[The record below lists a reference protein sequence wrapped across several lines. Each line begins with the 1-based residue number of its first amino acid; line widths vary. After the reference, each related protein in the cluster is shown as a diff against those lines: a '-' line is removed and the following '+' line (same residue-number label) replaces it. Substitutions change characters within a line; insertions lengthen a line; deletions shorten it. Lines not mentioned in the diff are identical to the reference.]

1 MQSPDETTQ
10 NTESIERISRPFNRR
25 EAVNEKRHNLLQ
37 QKQTDTLPQVQAET
51 LNNRIA
57 WRQLIQ
63 LREENK
69 RLRWL
74 LAEAGRDAGNIAGQ
88 SNQHQAQETEQYRE
102 RIGVLEAEQERLQEA
117 YHQLEYR
124 YQSLYHSF
132 QSQVEEEAQRMV
144 EDAARTIDFAP
155 TSRTGSFKDVMKTVE
170 LHVRQVEDKHTAEA
184 LYLMRQAQHKAAKLE
199 QELAKEREQITL
211 ERQNLHTLQASV
223 REQAELRKRIV
234 EDRLQLQYTVTMTV
248 MTTFF
253 LLLLPITQLV
263 FFSLLHL
270 PLTLQ
275 IAFALFAPLLICV
288 VLVAIFSYIRSSTR
302 LITSGTPQ
310 KKAVQNKDQDK
321 KEEKKKTA

>member
-1 MQSPDETTQ
+1 
-10 NTESIERISRPFNRR
+10 
-25 EAVNEKRHNLLQ
+25 
-37 QKQTDTLPQVQAET
+37 
-51 LNNRIA
+51 
-57 WRQLIQ
+57 
-63 LREENK
+63 
-69 RLRWL
+69 
-74 LAEAGRDAGNIAGQ
+74 
-88 SNQHQAQETEQYRE
+88 
-102 RIGVLEAEQERLQEA
+102 
-117 YHQLEYR
+117 
-124 YQSLYHSF
+124 
-132 QSQVEEEAQRMV
+132 
-144 EDAARTIDFAP
+144 
-155 TSRTGSFKDVMKTVE
+155 MKTVE

-234 EDRLQLQYTVTMTV
+234 EDRLRLQYSLTMTV

-253 LLLLPITQLV
+253 LLLLPIFQLAT
-263 FFSLLHL
+263 FSLIHL

>member
-1 MQSPDETTQ
+1 MQSTDEITQ
-10 NTESIERISRPFNRR
+10 NTGSIERISRPFNRR

-74 LAEAGRDAGNIAGQ
+74 LAEAGRDEGSIAGQ
-88 SNQHQAQETEQYRE
+88 PNHDQVQETEQYRE

-144 EDAARTIDFAP
+144 EDAARTVDFAP
-155 TSRTGSFKDVMKTVE
+155 IGKTGSFKDALKTVE

-184 LYLMRQAQHKAAKLE
+184 LYLMRQAQRKAAKME
-199 QELAKEREQITL
+199 QELTKEREQIAL
-211 ERQNLHTLQASV
+211 ERQNLHSLQASA

-234 EDRLQLQYTVTMTV
+234 EDRLQLQYTLTLTL

-253 LLLLPITQLV
+253 LLLLPIAQLAILS
-263 FFSLLHL
+263 FIHI

-275 IAFALFAPLLICV
+275 MGFALFAPLLIGI
-288 VLVAIFSYIRSSTR
+288 VLVAIFSYIRSSAR
-302 LITSGTPQ
+302 LITAGVPQ